1 MKIGFSSLVCPNWDL
16 PTIIEQAAALGFH
29 GFELRGLQGEL
40 HLPLSP
46 QLSRNPRQ
54 VAAQCKEKNVE
65 LVCLGSSVT
74 LDSKDKK
81 KVAEQ
86 KGILGEYMEL
96 AAELGCPYVRMFAGE
111 IQKWDN
117 KRAAMARIAEA
128 LISLVPLAQKHG
140 VTVLVENGGDFAAS
154 EDMWFLID
162 AVTSPSVRVCWNIC
176 NARMGLERPT
186 LSFPRLGTKVGLVH
200 LADAQFDPSGA
211 LMEYKPLGQGNADV
225 SRALEILRG
234 LAYQHYVM
242 FEWPKLW
249 VPNLPDPGVAL
260 PEAAKFLKAALTAK
274 QPILSA
280 YKGDKNA
287 PKYPAKVV
295 ASA

>member
-16 PTIIEQAAALGFH
+16 ATIINQAAALGFH

-40 HLPLSP
+40 HLPLSS
-46 QLSRNPRQ
+46 QLARNPRQ
-54 VAAQCKEKNVE
+54 VADLCREKKVE
-65 LVCLGSSVT
+65 IVCLGSSVT

-96 AAELGCPYVRMFAGE
+96 ASALGCPYVRMFAGE

-140 VTVLVENGGDFAAS
+140 VTVVVENGGDLAAS

-162 AVTSPSVRVCWNIC
+162 AVANPAVKACWNIC
-176 NARMGLERPT
+176 NGRTALERPT
-186 LSFPRLGTKVGLVH
+186 LSFPRLGTKIALVH
-200 LADAQFDPSGA
+200 LSDAQFDPTGT

-225 SRALEILRG
+225 TRALEILRG
-234 LAYQHYVM
+234 LAYQGYVM

-249 VPNLPDPGVAL
+249 VPQLPDPATAL
-260 PEAAKFLKAALTAK
+260 PEAAKFLKAALSAR

-287 PKYPAKVV
+287 PKYPAPVTH
-295 ASA
+295 